1 MSVKREV
8 RYERRHAAD
17 RMEAFLLGVTAVSVA
32 GGIFAFFS
40 QGWLAGLA
48 MWVLSALA
56 FALSRLFELIGEL
69 FRALDEASEG
79 TPPRGAGKSPNQ
91 ALLSTVRPTGMPPTD
106 RSPEMHASPMVTI
119 QRPLGGAAVRTFPTK
134 RRP

>member
-17 RMEAFLLGVTAVSVA
+17 RMEAFLLGVTAVAGA

-69 FRALDEASEG
+69 FRALDEAGEG
-79 TPPRGAGKSPNQ
+79 TPPRRGGIAEPGP
-91 ALLSTVRPTGMPPTD
+91 AFD
-106 RSPEMHASPMVTI
+106 RSADRHAHRRVGHLECT
-119 QRPLGGAAVRTFPTK
+119 PLRW
-134 RRP
+134 

>member
-8 RYERRHAAD
+8 RYQRRHAAD

-69 FRALDEASEG
+69 FRALDEAGEG
-79 TPPRGAGKSPNQ
+79 TPPRGAGESPNKAQ
-91 ALLSTVRPTGMPPTD
+91 LSTVRPIGMPTD
-106 RSPEMHASPMVTI
+106 GSVT
-119 QRPLGGAAVRTFPTK
+119 
-134 RRP
+134 